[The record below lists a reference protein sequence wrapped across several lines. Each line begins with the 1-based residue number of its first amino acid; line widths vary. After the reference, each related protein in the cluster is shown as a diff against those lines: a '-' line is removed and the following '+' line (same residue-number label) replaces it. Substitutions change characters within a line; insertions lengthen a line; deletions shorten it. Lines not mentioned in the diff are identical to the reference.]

1 MGKQIE
7 EHKHEGRI
15 VRIIA
20 KDIEGKTAVYAG
32 LTQIKGIS
40 WAMSN
45 AICKKLKIDKTRK
58 IDSLSEA
65 EIQKI
70 TEFMKHP
77 ELPRHLMNRQND
89 FETGESTHLLSSD
102 LELKNELDVKRL
114 KKIKSYR
121 GLRHA
126 SGLPVR
132 GQRTKSHFRKNRRK
146 GSGIKKKTAVVVKA
160 QER

>member
-1 MGKQIE
+1 MAKPIE
-7 EHKHEGRI
+7 EKHEGRI
-15 VRIIA
+15 VRILS
-20 KDIEGKTAVYAG
+20 KDIEGKTAIYAG

-45 AICKKLKIDKTRK
+45 AICKKLKMDKKRT

-70 TEFMKHP
+70 ADFMKKP
-77 ELPRHLMNRQND
+77 ELPKHLMNRQND
-89 FETGESTHLLSSD
+89 FETGETSHLLSTD
-102 LELKNELDVKRL
+102 LELKNEFDVKRL

-132 GQRTKSHFRKNRRK
+132 GQRTKSHFRTNRRK
-146 GSGIKKKTAVVVKA
+146 GSGIKKKTAVVMKT

>member
-1 MGKQIE
+1 MAKQIE
-7 EHKHEGRI
+7 EKHEGRI
-15 VRIIA
+15 VRILA
-20 KDIEGKTAVYAG
+20 KDIEGETSIYAG

-40 WAMSN
+40 WTMSN
-45 AICKKLKIDKTRK
+45 AICKKLNIDKKRK

-70 TEFMKHP
+70 GDFIKKP
-77 ELPRHLMNRQND
+77 ILPRFLMNRQND
-89 FETGESTHLLSSD
+89 FETGESTHLLSTD
-102 LELKNELDVKRL
+102 LELKNEFDVKRL

-126 SGLPVR
+126 SNLPVR
-132 GQRTKSHFRKNRRK
+132 GQRTKSHFRTNRRR